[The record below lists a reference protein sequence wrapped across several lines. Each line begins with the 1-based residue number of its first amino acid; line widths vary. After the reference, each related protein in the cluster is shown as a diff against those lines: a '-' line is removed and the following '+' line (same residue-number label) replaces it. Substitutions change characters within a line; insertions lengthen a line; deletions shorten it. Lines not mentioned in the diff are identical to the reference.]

1 VHVQN
6 KKIKLLTRN
15 GNDWTDQF
23 KGLVKSFENLTIES
37 AIFDGEAVVL
47 DKEGRSNFGKLQE
60 TLSVGEFF
68 KIKFFIFDLLYL
80 NGVDLRALPLKK
92 RKEILKGIL
101 LPKST
106 LIFFS
111 EDVNKNGKEF
121 FKISC
126 EYGLE
131 GIVSKDSTAPYHSG
145 RSGIWCKSKCTK
157 RQEFVIGGFT
167 EGKGNREEEFG
178 ALLLGVHEKHGKVSK
193 FRYVGKVGTGFD
205 SKLISVIKKKVVKLT
220 QKKSSFDIKSPKE
233 GGVKWI
239 RPKLVAEIKFANWTD
254 NLTLRNPVFLGF
266 RTDKNQSE
274 IIMEKETHLKAEDIV
289 LTHPDKV
296 LFKTEK
302 ITKQKI
308 ADYYQQVSPLML
320 PYITDRPLSL
330 VRCPNGGDQKCFYQ
344 KHPGLGKTNH
354 LHSFNVEEKFDTGL
368 YLSLDSPLGLRQL
381 VQMNAF
387 EIHTWNCH
395 YQQLLHPDQIVIDFD
410 PAPDVSFKAVV
421 EACLTMK
428 KNLNILK
435 LDSFIKVTGGKGI
448 HIHIP
453 IEPLYSWEEVKAFS
467 KALADEMVSIN
478 PDLYIATM
486 SKTKREEKIFID
498 YLRNTYGAT
507 AVAPYAIRAK
517 AVSSVALPIEW
528 SELTSIK
535 SADQFTIKKAL
546 LKIKN
551 RKSDPW
557 KKFLNTKQRIKLLD

>member
-1 VHVQN
+1 
-6 KKIKLLTRN
+6 LTRN
-15 GNDWTDQF
+15 GNDWTAQF
-23 KGLVKSFENLTIES
+23 KGLVKSFENLAIES
-37 AIFDGEAVVL
+37 AIFDGEAVAL
-47 DKEGRSNFGKLQE
+47 DKDGKSNFGKLQE
-60 TLSVGEFF
+60 ALSMDENV
-68 KIKFFIFDLLYL
+68 KIKFSIFDLLYL
-80 NGVDLRALPLKK
+80 NGEDLRALSLKK
-92 RKEILKGIL
+92 RKEILKKNL
-101 LPKST
+101 LPKNT
-106 LIFFS
+106 VIFFS
-111 EDVNKNGKEF
+111 EDININGKEF

-131 GIVSKDSTAPYHSG
+131 GIVSKDSAAPYQSG
-145 RSGIWCKSKCTK
+145 RSGIWRKSKCTK

-178 ALLLGVHEKHGKVSK
+178 ALLLGVHEKHGKISK

-205 SKLISVIKKKVVKLT
+205 SKLISTIKKKLIRLS
-220 QKKSSFDIKSPKE
+220 QKKSSFDVKSPTE
-233 GGVKWI
+233 RSIHWI
-239 RPKLVAEIKFANWTD
+239 RPKLVAEIKFANWTE

-266 RTDKNQSE
+266 RTDKDQSE
-274 IIMEKETHLKAEDIV
+274 IIMEKETHLKTDIE
-289 LTHPDKV
+289 LTHPDKI

-302 ITKQKI
+302 ITKKKI
-308 ADYYQQVSPLML
+308 ADYYQQVSSLML

-330 VRCPNGGDQKCFYQ
+330 VRCPEGGDGKCFYQ
-344 KHPGLGKTNH
+344 KHPGLGNSSTH

-368 YLSLDSPLGLRQL
+368 YLSLDSALGLRQL

-395 YQQLLHPDQIVIDFD
+395 YQQLLHPDQIIIDFD
-410 PAPDVSFKAVV
+410 PAPDVSFKAVK
-421 EACLTMK
+421 EACLAMK
-428 KNLNILK
+428 KNLKILK
-435 LDSFIKVTGGKGI
+435 LESFIKVTGGKGV

-453 IEPLYSWEEVKAFS
+453 IEPHYSWEEVKAFS
-467 KALADEMVSIN
+467 KALAEEMVSIN

-486 SKTKREEKIFID
+486 SKIKREGKIFID
-498 YLRNTYGAT
+498 YLRNSYGAT

-528 SELTSIK
+528 SELANIK

-557 KKFLNTKQRIKLLD
+557 KKFFNTKQRIKLLD